1 MPDDLT
7 NDTAGQTDAVEPA
20 GATPQDA
27 GGAAQQEQGQSQTP
41 RFTEEDLRE
50 LEAFRSGKHEAFQQ
64 YTRTLIAQL
73 EQELAQRKLPDGRS
87 VLDYLRGTAAQQ
99 QTASAARPQITNP
112 IEELRQQLR
121 ALQET
126 HEATAKRL
134 AELEKERIEA
144 QLDREFMAAARE
156 RAWQDSEQI
165 KQLAAE
171 HVQNRA
177 MEDLQRSGRYRPF
190 KEYLDDFDKA
200 LMDFVEKMA
209 KAKAPQAR
217 PPRSAPSTQAIPEPD
232 RLKKLDE
239 EADEIVRQLE
249 ELRLMT

>member
-7 NDTAGQTDAVEPA
+7 NDTTGQTDAGDVA

-27 GGAAQQEQGQSQTP
+27 GGAAQRQNQPQTP
-41 RFTEEDLRE
+41 RFSEEDLRE

-64 YTRTLIAQL
+64 YTRTLIAHL

-87 VLDYLRGTAAQQ
+87 VLDYLRGAAQQ
-99 QTASAARPQITNP
+99 QTAGAMRPQVTNP

-126 HEATAKRL
+126 HETTAKRL
-134 AELEKERIEA
+134 AEIETERVAA
-144 QLDREFMAAARE
+144 QLEGEFTAAARE
-156 RAWQDSEQI
+156 RAWQDNEQI

-171 HVQNRA
+171 YVQKRA
-177 MEDLQRSGRYRPF
+177 MEDHQRSGRYRPF

-200 LMDFVEKMA
+200 LAGFVEKAA

-232 RLKKLDE
+232 RIKKLDE
-239 EADEIVRQLE
+239 EADDIVRQLE